1 MYHPHSARAGTSL
14 ASMFLLI
21 TCIGL
26 QGSADSQNSKSSAGV
41 PSPVFWMNTPLS
53 LGMDSFKI
61 EPSDKKLY
69 LLACIEDRRFDRLQ
83 VSRVPSSPFVIDA
96 AGKVWRNYPNE
107 ITFRVTATGINEQ
120 FVGMDSYDIKEKTD
134 FNQLLLGLRFRLKAY
149 RWLDMQIREPEQ
161 VKMIGMPADVP
172 YNERVFRVTFNTGD
186 LPVDD
191 RLVLEVLTPDGKLLS
206 RFHLELL

>member
-1 MYHPHSARAGTSL
+1 
-14 ASMFLLI
+14 
-21 TCIGL
+21 
-26 QGSADSQNSKSSAGV
+26 
-41 PSPVFWMNTPLS
+41 
-53 LGMDSFKI
+53 MDSFKI

-107 ITFRVTATGINEQ
+107 ITFRVTATGMNEQ

-149 RWLDMQIREPEQ
+149 RWLDMQIRQPEE